1 MPDCEQITEGLF
13 DKLLPAALLFTNT
26 PPLFPPPTCLEKRKS
41 SVRSSSVPILMLTL
55 LSLRLSHE
63 GCHEGLQI
71 MMTAV
76 IIKLWDGFQR
86 LKEDLA
92 GHPSPSPCQCTRA
105 VQDLADPSPGCKNSQ
120 LVKKLPPCT
129 NDD

>member
-41 SVRSSSVPILMLTL
+41 SVRSSVLILMLTL
-55 LSLRLSHE
+55 LSLHLSHE

>member
-41 SVRSSSVPILMLTL
+41 SVRSSVLILMLTL
-55 LSLRLSHE
+55 LSLHLSHE
-63 GCHEGLQI
+63 GCHKGLQI

>member
-1 MPDCEQITEGLF
+1 MPDCEQITKGLF

-41 SVRSSSVPILMLTL
+41 SVRSSVLILMLTL
-55 LSLRLSHE
+55 LSLHLSHE